1 MRSVEPLR
9 REVVDRCGSRS
20 GHVLV
25 VPVRALALTKFASL
39 KFQKQESGA
48 NYLPLNL
55 YISKAAVAMLMRP
68 LRVACMHS
76 TF

>member
-20 GHVLV
+20 GHVLF
-25 VPVRALALTKFASL
+25 VPVRALALTTCASIDFAN
-39 KFQKQESGA
+39 QKLGVS
-48 NYLPLNL
+48 NSPLNL